1 MIPMSTAGNRICE
14 APDSQDETGDATP
27 LLFATCATDT
37 AVLAQRLL
45 ASPCLQRGRQR
56 LLVLFN
62 ASSAAQALDAA
73 VAQAPRDAWV
83 VWVHQDVHL
92 PADWDQRFL
101 AGLAAARRQDST
113 LAVAGAYGV
122 AGVGVATRRAGRL
135 LDRGQALVE
144 PAALPCAVDS
154 LDELLVA
161 VRADAGLR
169 FDPALA
175 FDFYGTDIVLQ
186 AQARG
191 LGAAV
196 VDAWCEHW
204 SNTPRAGGL
213 SPALAARIIASGRV
227 FESKWA
233 HRLPLATAW
242 LECHQ
247 PGDVERFV
255 RAHQGPA

>member
-1 MIPMSTAGNRICE
+1 MNMKGARMAEFPGSVE
-14 APDSQDETGDATP
+14 GDADAIP
-27 LLFATCATDT
+27 LLFVTCASDT

-45 ASPCLQRGRQR
+45 ASPCLQRGRHR
-56 LLVLFN
+56 LLALFN
-62 ASSAAQALDAA
+62 ARSAAEALDAA
-73 VAQAPRDAWV
+73 LAQAPRGAWV

-92 PADWDQRFL
+92 PADWDARFVASL
-101 AGLAAARRQDST
+101 AQAQRQDPT
-113 LAVAGAYGV
+113 LAVAGVYGV
-122 AGVGVATRRAGRL
+122 AGAGTAARRAGRL
-135 LDRGQALVE
+135 LDRGQVLQE

-161 VRADAGLR
+161 VRAGAGLR

-186 AQARG
+186 AQDRG
-191 LGAAV
+191 FGAAV

-213 SPALAARIIASGRV
+213 PTALATRIVASGRT

-233 HRLPLATAW
+233 HRLPLSTSW
-242 LECHQ
+242 LDCRQ
-247 PGDVERFV
+247 VGDVERFV
-255 RAHQGPA
+255 LGHANEA

>member
-1 MIPMSTAGNRICE
+1 MTMKDTLMAGLH
-14 APDSQDETGDATP
+14 DSVAGDVDASS
-27 LLFATCATDT
+27 LRFVTCATDT
-37 AVLAQRLL
+37 VVLAQRLL
-45 ASPCLQRGRQR
+45 ASPCLHRGRHR

-62 ASSAAQALDAA
+62 ARSAAEALDAA
-73 VAQAPRDAWV
+73 LAQAPCGAWV

-92 PADWDQRFL
+92 PADWDARFL
-101 AGLAAARRQDST
+101 AGLAQARRQDPT
-113 LAVAGAYGV
+113 LAVAGVYGV
-122 AGVGVATRRAGRL
+122 AGAGATARRAGRV
-135 LDRGQALVE
+135 LDRGQALEE

-186 AQARG
+186 ARDRG

-204 SNTPRAGGL
+204 SDTPRAGGL
-213 SPALAARIIASGRV
+213 ARPLAARIVASGRA

-233 HRLPLATAW
+233 HRLPLATSW
-242 LECHQ
+242 LECRQ
-247 PGDVERFV
+247 VGDVERFV
-255 RAHQGPA
+255 RAHTNDE

>member
-1 MIPMSTAGNRICE
+1 MSTNDPRVGQVDGSPSD
-14 APDSQDETGDATP
+14 APDATP
-27 LLFATCATDT
+27 LLFVSCATDPS
-37 AVLAQRLL
+37 VLARRLL
-45 ASPCLQRGRQR
+45 ASPCLQRGRHR

-62 ASSAAQALDAA
+62 ARSAAEALDAA
-73 VAQAPRDAWV
+73 LAQAPPGAWL

-92 PADWDQRFL
+92 PADWDARFR
-101 AGLAAARRQDST
+101 AGLVQAQRQDPT
-113 LAVAGAYGV
+113 LAVAGVYGV
-122 AGVGVATRRAGRL
+122 AGAGTTARRAGRV
-135 LDRGQALVE
+135 LDRGQALEE
-144 PAALPCAVDS
+144 PAALPCRVDS
-154 LDELLVA
+154 LDELLLA

-204 SNTPRAGGL
+204 SDTPRAGGL
-213 SPALAARIIASGRV
+213 PTALAGRILASGRV
-227 FESKWA
+227 FEARWA
-233 HRLPLATAW
+233 HRLPVATPW
-242 LECHQ
+242 LECRQ

-255 RAHQGPA
+255 LAQGRPA

>member
-1 MIPMSTAGNRICE
+1 MNVSDTRVDAAAGPQGG
-14 APDSQDETGDATP
+14 AADTTP
-27 LLFATCATDT
+27 LLFVTCATDPV
-37 AVLAQRLL
+37 VLAQRLL
-45 ASPCLQRGRQR
+45 ASPCLQRGRHR

-62 ASSAAQALDAA
+62 ARSAAEALDAA
-73 VAQAPRDAWV
+73 LAQSPHGAWV

-92 PADWDQRFL
+92 PADWDARFL
-101 AGLAAARRQDST
+101 ASLSAAQRQDPT
-113 LAVAGAYGV
+113 LALAGVYGV
-122 AGVGVATRRAGRL
+122 AGVGTTARRAGRV
-135 LDRGQALVE
+135 LDRGQALHE
-144 PAALPCAVDS
+144 KAALPCAVDS

-186 AQARG
+186 AHARG

-204 SNTPRAGGL
+204 SDTPRAGGL
-213 SPALAARIIASGRV
+213 SPALAARIVASGRV
-227 FESKWA
+227 FEAKWG

-242 LECHQ
+242 LECRQ

-255 RAHQGPA
+255 LAHERPR

>member
-1 MIPMSTAGNRICE
+1 MTDTRID
-14 APDSQDETGDATP
+14 ALPASVDSDADAIP
-27 LLFATCATDT
+27 LLFVTCATDPS
-37 AVLAQRLL
+37 VLAQRLL
-45 ASPCLQRGRQR
+45 ASPCLQRGRHR
-56 LLVLFN
+56 LLALFN
-62 ASSAAQALDAA
+62 ARSAAEALDAA
-73 VAQAPRDAWV
+73 LAQAPRGAWA

-92 PADWDQRFL
+92 PADWDARFL
-101 AGLAAARRQDST
+101 GSLAQAQRQDPT
-113 LAVAGAYGV
+113 LAVAGVYGV
-122 AGVGVATRRAGRL
+122 AGTGPAARRAGRV
-135 LDRGQALVE
+135 LDRGQALEE

-154 LDELLVA
+154 LDELLLA

-213 SPALAARIIASGRV
+213 PPALATRIIASGRA

-233 HRLPLATAW
+233 HRLPLATSW
-242 LECHQ
+242 LECRQ
-247 PGDVERFV
+247 VGDVERFV
-255 RAHQGPA
+255 RMHTNEA